1 MVDTATASF
10 HFQAEAAASTHPA
23 ICMKPLLLGFTS
35 KQRRPEELRTVSVGM
50 GPAAARPAETMRSR
64 RAARRGAGMLP
75 AGLCALLGLCLAIAS
90 SAAAARGPSG
100 ICY

>member
-1 MVDTATASF
+1 
-10 HFQAEAAASTHPA
+10 
-23 ICMKPLLLGFTS
+23 
-35 KQRRPEELRTVSVGM
+35 LRTVSVGM

-90 SAAAARGPSG
+90 SAAAARRGSVRHMLLRQV
-100 ICY
+100 YLASQSFLTLN